1 MKGKRLRS
9 SLFGFKK
16 SDVLMY
22 ISELDEKAELKLADK
37 DKEIRELRIK
47 NDELEKNREAVIS
60 VLQIADKRAKD
71 MIEEAQTE
79 ASGIRERAEVEAK
92 QKKEILNREIEIKR
106 KAIKTY
112 YANENKKI
120 EQIREDVERMREASL
135 EAIRK
140 FESELRQVQRMT
152 DNSRAYVSSAM
163 DYADTSIKHEEFQD
177 VGRVIPV
184 HIVDASEE

>member
-47 NDELEKNREAVIS
+47 NEELEKNREAVIS

-177 VGRVIPV
+177 VARVIPV

>member
-71 MIEEAQTE
+71 MVEEAQAE
-79 ASGIRERAEVEAK
+79 ANGIRERAEVEVK
-92 QKKEILNREIEIKR
+92 QKKELVNREIEIKR

-152 DNSRAYVSSAM
+152 DNSSAYVSSAM

-184 HIVDASEE
+184 HIVDAAEE

>member
-37 DKEIRELRIK
+37 DKEINELRIK
-47 NDELEKNREAVIS
+47 NDELEKKRDAVIN
-60 VLQIADKRAKD
+60 VLKIADKRATD
-71 MIEEAQTE
+71 MVEEAQTE
-79 ASGIRERAEVEAK
+79 ANGIRERAEVEIK
-92 QKKEILNREIEIKR
+92 QKKELVNREIEIKR

-152 DNSRAYVSSAM
+152 DNSRSYVSSAM

-177 VGRVIPV
+177 VGRVISVQIVNPV
-184 HIVDASEE
+184 EE

>member
-47 NDELEKNREAVIS
+47 NEELEKNREAVIS

-152 DNSRAYVSSAM
+152 DNSSAYVSSAM

-177 VGRVIPV
+177 VARVIPV

>member
-47 NDELEKNREAVIS
+47 NDELEKNREAVIN

-71 MIEEAQTE
+71 MVEEAQTE
-79 ASGIRERAEVEAK
+79 ANGIRERAEVEIK
-92 QKKEILNREIEIKR
+92 QKKELVNREIEIKR

-152 DNSRAYVSSAM
+152 DNSRSYVSSAM
-163 DYADTSIKHEEFQD
+163 DYADTSIKNEEFQD
-177 VGRVIPV
+177 VGRVISVQIVNPV
-184 HIVDASEE
+184 EE